1 MPQGVNTK
9 ILLVTYLLGL
19 GLLSTSC
26 STPAKGSA
34 EGKPQWTPVDMAI
47 ARVSQLSQEPDYIG
61 NTTPYQ
67 TVSVRA
73 FSEGRLLGLKVDV
86 GDTVTRGQI
95 LGQIDDTLLQTAV
108 KQAQAELEVRQL
120 EVTKAR
126 TQINKAIVEVERC
139 QLEKA
144 QAQADDRHWQKLYQA
159 GAVSQ
164 KSAEQ
169 ANFKVQTVTHALE
182 VATEAVRTQKQAV
195 AAAQGRVIGQQATL
209 TQAQE
214 RRAWSRLT
222 SPISGVVIQKST
234 EPGNLLSPGSE
245 VLKIADLSRVKV
257 IVQVSE
263 LDLGKIQIGQSVPV
277 HVDAFPDLPLI
288 GRVTRISPVA
298 DTTSRLIPLEV
309 VIPNTTGKIG
319 SGLLARVNFATQP
332 VPHIIVP
339 QIAILTQPEANNGTI
354 FILQNTGNQ
363 PKVTARA
370 VTLGK
375 RADGKVEILSGLQPG
390 DRYVVRSGK
399 PLKDGDRVRLSIL
412 DFGLGEKGS

>member
-1 MPQGVNTK
+1 
-9 ILLVTYLLGL
+9 
-19 GLLSTSC
+19 
-26 STPAKGSA
+26 
-34 EGKPQWTPVDMAI
+34 MAI

-277 HVDAFPDLPLI
+277 HLDAFPDLPLI
-288 GRVTRISPVA
+288 GRVTRISP
-298 DTTSRLIPLEV
+298 LPIP
-309 VIPNTTGKIG
+309 PP
-319 SGLLARVNFATQP
+319 A
-332 VPHIIVP
+332 
-339 QIAILTQPEANNGTI
+339 
-354 FILQNTGNQ
+354 
-363 PKVTARA
+363 
-370 VTLGK
+370 
-375 RADGKVEILSGLQPG
+375 
-390 DRYVVRSGK
+390 
-399 PLKDGDRVRLSIL
+399 
-412 DFGLGEKGS
+412 

>member
-126 TQINKAIVEVERC
+126 TQVNKAIVEVERC

-277 HVDAFPDLPLI
+277 HLDAFPDLPLI

-339 QIAILTQPEANNGTI
+339 QIAIPTQPEANNGTI

>member
-34 EGKPQWTPVDMAI
+34 EGKPQWTPVDIAI

-67 TVSVRA
+67 TVSLRA

-126 TQINKAIVEVERC
+126 TQVNKAIVEVERC

-169 ANFKVQTVTHALE
+169 ANFKVQTVAHALE

-195 AAAQGRVIGQQATL
+195 AAAQGRVIAQQATL
-209 TQAQE
+209 AQAQE

-277 HVDAFPDLPLI
+277 HLDAFPDLPLI
-288 GRVTRISPVA
+288 GRVTRISPAA

-332 VPHIIVP
+332 VPHIVVP
-339 QIAILTQPEANNGTI
+339 QIAISTQPEANNGTI